1 VLDEGG
7 GDNSVFASAFLE
19 ELVNNTGILSSPEL
33 YSRVRKRVEEA
44 AATNKFVQT
53 PEFKS
58 IKGAGHE
65 VGDFFFVPRST
76 G

>member
-1 VLDEGG
+1 
-7 GDNSVFASAFLE
+7 
-19 ELVNNTGILSSPEL
+19 
-33 YSRVRKRVEEA
+33 VEVA
-44 AATNKFVQT
+44 AAKNKFVQT

-65 VGDFFFVPRST
+65 VGDFFFVPRQKS